1 MNSAVLS
8 HSDRLWRPVL
18 GLLALLA
25 LFHAVAA
32 GAQQG
37 GSPLVT
43 QHQLQVIEMRLERV
57 ERVFDSAALTE
68 MLQGVDQMQNEIRQL
83 RGQLERVQN
92 ELRVLRERQDERL
105 VRLEERLAYLEGD
118 FEFESPPADEMP
130 PAIPD
135 DWIAGPEEQ
144 DAYEEAFERLMAGE
158 HEEAIR
164 KLEAFV
170 EGYPEGVF
178 VANALFWL
186 AEAKYAIGEYEGALI
201 DYAAVRE
208 RYPGS
213 DKAPDALL
221 KQGYAHFELGQMD
234 AAREALNQ
242 VVTDHPGTTLSR
254 LAQDRLRRLGEP

>member
-1 MNSAVLS
+1 MNSAVLFS
-8 HSDRLWRPVL
+8 ANRRWRPVV
-18 GLLALLA
+18 GLLVLPA
-25 LFHAVAA
+25 LFHAAAA
-32 GAQQG
+32 GAQQA

-43 QHQLQVIEMRLERV
+43 QHQLQVIEMRLERM
-57 ERVFDSAALTE
+57 ERVFNSAALTE
-68 MLQGVDQMQNEIRQL
+68 MLQGVERMQDEIRQL
-83 RGQLERVQN
+83 RGQLERVEN
-92 ELRVLRERQDERL
+92 ELRVLRERQEQRL
-105 VRLEERLAYLEGD
+105 GGLEERLAYLEGD
-118 FEFESPPADEMP
+118 FGFESPPPDEAP
-130 PAIPD
+130 PTIPD

-164 KLEAFV
+164 RLEAFV

-208 RYPGS
+208 LYPES

-221 KQGYAHFELGQMD
+221 KQGYAHFELGQMNE
-234 AAREALNQ
+234 AREALNQ
-242 VVTDHPGTTLSR
+242 VVADHPGTTLSR